1 MTASITTDQ
10 WTAATSAI
18 AGAHRVLLV
27 AHVTP
32 DADALGSA
40 LALGLALS
48 ELGKQVQVSVGEPG
62 FTAPQSLGF
71 LPGIDLVVAPEDVVS
86 PDLVISCDTSSVER
100 LGVLSD
106 VLNQA
111 PMSIAIDHHASFT
124 GFAMVHLVDAQAAA
138 TAEVIVQLLDLL
150 GVELSVNVASC
161 LYAGLVTD
169 TGSFKFQGATGNTL
183 RLGARLYD
191 AGIDHSRLA
200 RLLFDDEPYEAI
212 TMMGHAL
219 SSAVFVQDA
228 ASGMGLVYTSIG
240 QDERGAL
247 PELAMERVIEVL
259 RRTSEAEVAAVFK
272 QADDGIWKGSL
283 RSKATINVGAVAT
296 ALGGGGHRFAAG
308 YTGTSDFEAVLQGLL
323 EQLAIAPKV

>member
-1 MTASITTDQ
+1 MTPELKADQ
-10 WTAATSAI
+10 WTAATKAI
-18 AGAHRVLLV
+18 GEAKRILLV

-48 ELGKQVQVSVGEPG
+48 DLGKLVQISVGEPG
-62 FTAPQSLGF
+62 FIVPNSLGF
-71 LPGIDLVVAPEDVVS
+71 LPGVHLVVAPENVNK

-100 LGVLSD
+100 LGILSSVLSE
-106 VLNQA
+106 A

-124 GFAMVHLVDAQAAA
+124 GFGLIHLVDPEAAA
-138 TAEVIVQLLDLL
+138 TAELIIQLLDRL
-150 GVELSVNVASC
+150 GVDLTVDVASC

-169 TGSFKFQGATGNTL
+169 TGSFKFQGATGDTL

-212 TMMGHAL
+212 TMMGQAL
-219 SSAVFVQDA
+219 SSAVFVSDA
-228 ASGMGLVYTSIG
+228 AAGLGLVYTSIR
-240 QDERGAL
+240 QDERGSL

-272 QADDGIWKGSL
+272 QADDGVWKGSL

-296 ALGGGGHRFAAG
+296 NLGGGGHRFAAG
-308 YTGTSDFEAVLQGLL
+308 YTGTDDFDAILQGLL
-323 EQLAIAPKV
+323 DQLANPPKV